1 MGFFTTSVSYFAFS
15 ALHLVCFAL
24 ALAVCGLYG
33 QDISSAQKEGKYSD
47 SKWVYAVVVGAL
59 SAVTCAVYFVPAL
72 LRHSGVIGAAWNFVL
87 FILWI
92 ALFGVFGSMYIHEN
106 AEGDSGIRRMKS
118 AVWVDLT
125 SALLWLFS
133 AAGATIYWWRHRDH
147 RSQFTGRAHV

>member
-1 MGFFTTSVSYFAFS
+1 MGLFTTSVSYFAFS

-33 QDISSAQKEGKYSD
+33 QDINSSQKVDGYS
-47 SKWVYAVVVGAL
+47 SSNWVYAVVVGSL
-59 SAVTCAVYFVPAL
+59 SAITCVFYFIPAL
-72 LRHSGVIGAAWNFVL
+72 LRHSGVVGAAWNFIL

-92 ALFGVFGSMYIHEN
+92 ALFGVFGSLYIHKD
-106 AEGDSGIRRMKS
+106 AKGDHGIQRMKS
-118 AVWVDLT
+118 AVWVDLA

-133 AAGATIYWWRHRDH
+133 AVGMTIYWWRHRDH

>member
-1 MGFFTTSVSYFAFS
+1 MGVFSTSVSYFAFS
-15 ALHLVCFAL
+15 SLHFVCFAL

-33 QDISSAQKEGKYSD
+33 QDLNSSHNVDEYSR
-47 SKWVYAVVVGAL
+47 SKWIYAVVVGSL
-59 SAVTCAVYFVPAL
+59 SAVTCVVYFIPAL

-92 ALFGVFGSMYIHEN
+92 AVFGVFGSLYIHKDARGN
-106 AEGDSGIRRMKS
+106 GDIERMKS

-133 AAGATIYWWRHRDH
+133 ALGAAIYWWRHRDH
-147 RSQFTGRAHV
+147 RSQFTGRAYV